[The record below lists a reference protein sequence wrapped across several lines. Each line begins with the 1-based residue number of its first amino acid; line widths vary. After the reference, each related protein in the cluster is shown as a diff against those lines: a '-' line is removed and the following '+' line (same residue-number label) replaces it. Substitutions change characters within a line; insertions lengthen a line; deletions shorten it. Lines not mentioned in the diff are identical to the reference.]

1 MQGTTGEVVLYRTVV
16 IVCNVYCKVH
26 VICNKLKYKKAH
38 SGQTAD
44 SGSKN
49 TKNPKFLV
57 LNFLHGM
64 GSKPG
69 LKRVLVGC
77 RRPRE
82 RV

>member
-16 IVCNVYCKVH
+16 ILCVMCKK
-26 VICNKLKYKKAH
+26 CNKLKYKKAH